1 MQEGSKR
8 RLVGTAVVV
17 LLLVI
22 FLPMLLE
29 DEPANPVPD
38 SDLEIPPRP
47 EVMEDLDAI
56 DSEPPAETF
65 AFPAAPE
72 LPLPDSYQD
81 SAAAG
86 ADSPTA
92 VESPDL
98 PEPVSSAA
106 APAPRP
112 AEDASRETVARSGQG
127 GEESSPLPAQEGPG
141 WVLQVSSLR
150 ERPRA
155 EALQRE
161 LRAQGF
167 PVFIEMA
174 EVGGDTYHRV
184 RVGPRTER
192 SEMETMAASVKRK
205 TGYQGQILRYP

>member
-1 MQEGSKR
+1 MEEGSKR

-29 DEPANPVPD
+29 DEPVNPVPD

-47 EVMEDLDAI
+47 EVTEDPGVIAPD
-56 DSEPPAETF
+56 PPAETF
-65 AFPAAPE
+65 AFPATPE
-72 LPLPDSYQD
+72 LPPPDSYQD
-81 SAAAG
+81 PAATGAG
-86 ADSPTA
+86 ASTEAENADPPEADSS
-92 VESPDL
+92 V
-98 PEPVSSAA
+98 AA
-106 APAPRP
+106 DAPRP
-112 AEDASRETVARSGQG
+112 AADASREGIASSGQARV
-127 GEESSPLPAQEGPG
+127 ESWSLPAQEGPG

-155 EALQRE
+155 QALERE

-174 EVGGDTYHRV
+174 EVGGKTYHRV

-192 SEMETMAASVKRK
+192 SDIETMAASVKAK